1 MVCCCA
7 PLCYRMLLLNA
18 AIIMLNIFVVF
29 RGVSIWRL
37 IQRLEVVEWV
47 TRAAPHMPVTMRTIK
62 VLDWTTLPFRRLG
75 QGVAHGVGRGLNAI
89 GRVIPRGARPAAAHQ
104 LARNAAHHI

>member
-1 MVCCCA
+1 
-7 PLCYRMLLLNA
+7 MLLLNA

-62 VLDWTTLPFRRLG
+62 
-75 QGVAHGVGRGLNAI
+75 AKSKK
-89 GRVIPRGARPAAAHQ
+89 
-104 LARNAAHHI
+104 